1 MLFDWITLLFNQCY
15 WLNLGEAG
23 FKQMREV
30 FTVELVQ
37 AFNMTKVTIECQEQ
51 AIIWIIFQTNFTKKH
66 FLCGVLYCT
75 DFLWITPLKIPK
87 GTLEQSELFRLL
99 HAFNADT
106 QMDKDQ
112 QCTSVF
118 YLVQIWFSECNWA
131 LGTLIYWALFNIHC
145 FLKRK

>member
-1 MLFDWITLLFNQCY
+1 MIGLKDHQ
-15 WLNLGEAG
+15 
-23 FKQMREV
+23 KQEMEGKLQFHAFLMFMECT
-30 FTVELVQ
+30 FTS
-37 AFNMTKVTIECQEQ
+37 
-51 AIIWIIFQTNFTKKH
+51 
-66 FLCGVLYCT
+66 
-75 DFLWITPLKIPK
+75 LKIPK

-131 LGTLIYWALFNIHC
+131 LGTLIY
-145 FLKRK
+145 